1 MAFPSLDSSSTA
13 RLHDD
18 EPRVYALLSAEN
30 PYFGDQARQIAEK
43 LGKSVGTNQRRAF
56 EMKWD
61 RPDLRIL
68 YRSGDSLVLPPFPPP
83 PQDLHTI

>member
-1 MAFPSLDSSSTA
+1 MAFSSLDSTSSSSTA

-30 PYFGDQARQIAEK
+30 PYFGDQARQIADK
-43 LGKSVGTNQRRAF
+43 LGKSVATNQRRAF

-68 YRSGDSLVLPPFPPP
+68 YRL
-83 PQDLHTI
+83 

>member
-1 MAFPSLDSSSTA
+1 MAFSSPDSTPSSEA

-30 PYFGDQARQIAEK
+30 PYFAGQARQVAEK
-43 LGKSVGTNQRRAF
+43 LGKSVTNQRRAF

-61 RPDLRIL
+61 RSDLRIL
-68 YRSGDSLVLPPFPPP
+68 YRLVSCCGFESKA
-83 PQDLHTI
+83 